1 MAPTRPRAV
10 FRGIGLPSRP
20 QAPMYDLFRIWVAK
34 AQRVGA
40 ESRLSAFFTCA
51 RKSRRIEFAA
61 KSKKRLAEP

>member
-1 MAPTRPRAV
+1 
-10 FRGIGLPSRP
+10 
-20 QAPMYDLFRIWVAK
+20 MYNLFRIWVAK